1 MRQNN
6 ENGVERFSH
15 GDQGEQVEPMWMG
28 INIRMDTLE
37 YAVLM
42 ISTLRE
48 SFPRV
53 LLLCFCRIK
62 RHLLAVV

>member
-1 MRQNN
+1 MRQTN

-15 GDQGEQVEPMWMG
+15 GDQGGQVKPKGLG

-62 RHLLAVV
+62 RHLLVVV